1 MSNGPHAPDLRS
13 GDAAGAT
20 TPPSP
25 PSPAFAARVEP
36 LGSSFPALPTQ
47 TLLEAALLA
56 GVQLPSSCRNG
67 TCRTC
72 LCRLSAGRIAYR
84 IEWPGVSYD
93 ERDEGY
99 ILPCVAYP
107 ESDVVIE
114 APLALQPGAAQ
125 P

>member
-1 MSNGPHAPDLRS
+1 MSGGTHAPDLVC
-13 GDAAGAT
+13 GGAADATA
-20 TPPSP
+20 SP
-25 PSPAFAARVEP
+25 APAFAARVEP

-84 IEWPGVSYD
+84 IEWPGVSFD

-107 ESDVVIE
+107 ESDVVLE
-114 APLALQPGAAQ
+114 APLARQAALSKA
-125 P
+125 

>member
-1 MSNGPHAPDLRS
+1 MNNGPHAPGS
-13 GDAAGAT
+13 GSGGAADAA

-84 IEWPGVSYD
+84 IEWPGVSFD

-114 APLALQPGAAQ
+114 APLARLPDASRA
-125 P
+125 